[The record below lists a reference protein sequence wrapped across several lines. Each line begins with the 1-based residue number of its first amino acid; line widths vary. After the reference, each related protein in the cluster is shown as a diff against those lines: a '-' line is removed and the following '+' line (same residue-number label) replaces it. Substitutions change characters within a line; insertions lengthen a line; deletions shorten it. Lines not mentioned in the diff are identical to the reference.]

1 MTNQSNPAF
10 PVVKQP
16 SSEAGRLSAHNGAA
30 PRQRSSTLAL
40 ALCLSIIPALVIGA
54 TTYHWVGKV
63 VIQEISQ
70 TQSGK
75 TSIAPALHKQ
85 LLLILTLSTGL
96 TALLVSAI
104 ALIAHRHSLRS
115 SKFYSEKALLFGDIA
130 SQSQPVDLNY
140 LYKRAVEGA
149 REVLQADRVMIYT
162 FDADWRGTIIAESVA
177 PGWVQSL
184 GNEIV
189 DTCMQESK
197 VGLYKNGR
205 VCVIND
211 IYKAGLS
218 GCHIKLLE
226 KYQIK
231 ANMVVPIL
239 KDDQLLGLLLAQQC
253 EQPRVWQL
261 DEIDFFVQLATLISL
276 RTGGLNYLEQ
286 RAKAGQADS
295 FSKVAL
301 RIRQS
306 LDPEEVFNTATKEI
320 RQTLN
325 VERVVVCRLD
335 ASLQDGTVIAESVV
349 SGWPTL
355 LGLQLHQVGLGDDY
369 LEMFKNG
376 YVHAISNILQES
388 ALNNSDSPLS
398 EPYQIK
404 ASLVAPIRTGNQ
416 LVGLIIAHQYCA
428 TQTWEQSMLSLFEE
442 LAAQVGLA
450 LEQATLLK
458 SAATEAKR
466 TQLLAEFTAYIRQS
480 LNSQDI
486 FSTSVQK
493 IRQTLESDRVLIYR
507 FHPDGTSGEITSQA
521 VALDWAP
528 APEENLNKL
537 FKEENYQGYKTGS
550 LWVAHDVYQADLT
563 PSHLRRLEDLQIKA
577 SMVAP
582 ILVDD
587 QLVGLLCAH
596 QCCDRRDW
604 KQPEFYLLKQLAAQ
618 IGFALEQA
626 KLIEQV
632 NIASRM
638 QQQQTEELR
647 RQLVSLIEDV
657 EGAAQGDLT
666 IRADVSEGEIGTVA
680 DFFNVVIESLRGIVR
695 QVKLATTQ
703 VNASLGDNQEAIRQL
718 SFLSLKQAQETT
730 RTLDSVEQMTHSI
743 QQVADSANL
752 ATDVAR
758 TASATAQAGEEA
770 MDRTVQTILNLQE
783 TVAQTANKVK
793 HLGESSQ
800 QISKVVA
807 LINQIALQTNL
818 LAINAGIEAARA
830 GAERQSFAVVA
841 KEVAELADRSAA
853 ATKEI
858 EQIVENIQFETS
870 QVVEAMEV
878 GTTQVVEG
886 THLVEDAKQSLS
898 RILEVS
904 RQIDQLV
911 ASISVAAVS
920 QAQTSQAVTDLM
932 KEMVQV
938 SEQTSTSSQEI
949 SGSLQQTVA
958 VAQQLQA
965 SVEVFKVDE
974 WRDSEEI

>member
-1 MTNQSNPAF
+1 
-10 PVVKQP
+10 
-16 SSEAGRLSAHNGAA
+16 
-30 PRQRSSTLAL
+30 
-40 ALCLSIIPALVIGA
+40 
-54 TTYHWVGKV
+54 
-63 VIQEISQ
+63 
-70 TQSGK
+70 
-75 TSIAPALHKQ
+75 
-85 LLLILTLSTGL
+85 
-96 TALLVSAI
+96 
-104 ALIAHRHSLRS
+104 
-115 SKFYSEKALLFGDIA
+115 
-130 SQSQPVDLNY
+130 
-140 LYKRAVEGA
+140 
-149 REVLQADRVMIYT
+149 
-162 FDADWRGTIIAESVA
+162 
-177 PGWVQSL
+177 
-184 GNEIV
+184 
-189 DTCMQESK
+189 
-197 VGLYKNGR
+197 
-205 VCVIND
+205 
-211 IYKAGLS
+211 
-218 GCHIKLLE
+218 
-226 KYQIK
+226 
-231 ANMVVPIL
+231 
-239 KDDQLLGLLLAQQC
+239 
-253 EQPRVWQL
+253 
-261 DEIDFFVQLATLISL
+261 
-276 RTGGLNYLEQ
+276 
-286 RAKAGQADS
+286 
-295 FSKVAL
+295 
-301 RIRQS
+301 
-306 LDPEEVFNTATKEI
+306 
-320 RQTLN
+320 
-325 VERVVVCRLD
+325 
-335 ASLQDGTVIAESVV
+335 
-349 SGWPTL
+349 
-355 LGLQLHQVGLGDDY
+355 
-369 LEMFKNG
+369 
-376 YVHAISNILQES
+376 
-388 ALNNSDSPLS
+388 
-398 EPYQIK
+398 
-404 ASLVAPIRTGNQ
+404 
-416 LVGLIIAHQYCA
+416 
-428 TQTWEQSMLSLFEE
+428 
-442 LAAQVGLA
+442 
-450 LEQATLLK
+450 
-458 SAATEAKR
+458 
-466 TQLLAEFTAYIRQS
+466 LAEFTAYIRQS

-858 EQIVENIQFETS
+858 EQIVENIQFETT

-938 SEQTSTSSQEI
+938 SEQTSTSSQQI

>member
-1 MTNQSNPAF
+1 MM
-10 PVVKQP
+10 QP
-16 SSEAGRLSAHNGAA
+16 AHNGAA
-30 PRQRSSTLAL
+30 PRQHTSTLAL
-40 ALCLSIIPALVIGA
+40 ALCLSLIPALGIGA
-54 TTYHWVGKV
+54 TSYYWVSKAV
-63 VIQEISQ
+63 TQEITQ

-75 TSIAPALHKQ
+75 TSIAPTLHQQ

-104 ALIAHRHSLRS
+104 ALLAHRHSLRF
-115 SKFYSEKALLFGDIA
+115 SKPYSEKVLLFGDIA

-149 REVLQADRVMIYT
+149 REVLRADRVTLYT
-162 FDADWRGTIIAESVA
+162 FDTDWKGTITAESVA
-177 PGWVQSL
+177 PEWTPSL

-189 DTCMQESK
+189 DTCMLESK
-197 VGLYKNGR
+197 GALYKNGR

-231 ANMVVPIL
+231 ANLVVPIL
-239 KDDQLLGLLLAQQC
+239 KDDQLLGLLFAQQC
-253 EQPRVWQL
+253 DQPRVWQP
-261 DEIDFFVQLATLISL
+261 DEIEFFVQLATLISL
-276 RTGGLNYLEQ
+276 GISKLNFLEQ

-306 LDPEEVFNTATKEI
+306 LDPEAVFNTATQEI

-335 ASLQDGTVIAESVV
+335 PSLQDGTIIAESVA
-349 SGWPTL
+349 SGLPSL
-355 LGLQLHQVGLGDDY
+355 LGLRLHQVGLGEEC

-388 ALNNSDSPLS
+388 ALNNSDSLLS
-398 EPYQIK
+398 ESYNIN

-416 LVGLIIAHQYCA
+416 LVGLIIAHQHST
-428 TQTWEQSMLSLFEE
+428 TQTWEQSRLSLFEE
-442 LAAQVGLA
+442 LAAQIGKA
-450 LEQATLLK
+450 IEQATLLK
-458 SAATEAKR
+458 GVATEAKR
-466 TQLLAEFTAYIRQS
+466 TLLLAEFTVFIRQS
-480 LNSQDI
+480 LNARDI
-486 FSTSVQK
+486 FSTSVKK

-507 FHPDGTSGEITSQA
+507 FHPDRTSGEITSQA
-521 VALDWAP
+521 VALDWATVP
-528 APEENLNKL
+528 EQNLNELFEEEN
-537 FKEENYQGYKTGS
+537 FQGYKTGS

-563 PSHLRRLEDLQIKA
+563 PSHLRLLEHLQIKA
-577 SMVAP
+577 TMVAP
-582 ILVDD
+582 ILVDN
-587 QLVGLLCAH
+587 QLVGLLCVH
-596 QCCDRRDW
+596 HCSERRDW

-647 RQLVSLIEDV
+647 HQLVNLIDDV
-657 EGAAQGDLT
+657 EAAAQGDLT

-695 QVKLATTQ
+695 QVKRATTQ
-703 VNASLGDNQEAIRQL
+703 VNASLGDNQAAIRQL

-730 RTLDSVEQMTHSI
+730 RTLDSVEQMTDSI
-743 QQVADSANL
+743 QQVAESANQ
-752 ATDVAR
+752 ATHVAH
-758 TASATAQAGEEA
+758 TASVTAEAGEEA
-770 MDRTVQTILNLQE
+770 IARTVQTILNLQE
-783 TVAQTANKVK
+783 TVSQTANKVK
-793 HLGESSQ
+793 RLGESSQ
-800 QISKVVA
+800 EISKVVA

-818 LAINAGIEAARA
+818 LAINAGIEAART
-830 GAERQSFAVVA
+830 GEERQSFAIVA

-878 GTTQVVEG
+878 GTSQVVES

-904 RQIDQLV
+904 HQINQLV

-920 QAQTSQAVTDLM
+920 QAQTSQAVSDLM
-932 KEMVQV
+932 KEMAKV
-938 SEQTSTSSQEI
+938 SEQTSKSSQEI

-974 WRDSEEI
+974 E